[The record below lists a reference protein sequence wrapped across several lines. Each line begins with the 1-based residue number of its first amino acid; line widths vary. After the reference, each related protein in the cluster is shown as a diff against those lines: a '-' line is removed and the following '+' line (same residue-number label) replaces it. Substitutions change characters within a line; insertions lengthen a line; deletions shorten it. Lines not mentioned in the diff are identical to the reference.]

1 MLLVPETSIREGLLI
16 AKREA
21 NSSLLQAEFNEQIIA
36 AVYNLGKKYNIDME
50 HAEYVKTS
58 LFLFDSM
65 KDELG
70 LEAEERLLLEIAAL
84 YTTLGFIRPQTTTST
99 ANTLS
104 CSQTFLV

>member
-50 HAEYVKTS
+50 HAEYVKKTS
-58 LFLFDSM
+58 LFLFDSA
-65 KDELG
+65 LISG
-70 LEAEERLLLEIAAL
+70 LKLPGLFSSYCRDMYREFLK
-84 YTTLGFIRPQTTTST
+84 
-99 ANTLS
+99 LS
-104 CSQTFLV
+104 YGS